1 MPYSDK
7 AFDLGLSSHFL
18 LMYTMLGYDF
28 HINAI
33 SEMLRVCK
41 EIRIFPIVDL
51 DANKTELISSVIS
64 YFKEKN
70 IVYSRKPARAANKLS
85 DDEDMSAV
93 EEESYAYYRR
103 ALETG
108 EHIAY
113 LVYDNGDFVGAGGV
127 SFYQV
132 MPPTI
137 IQQVKR
143 LTL

>member
-41 EIRIFPIVDL
+41 EIRIIPVVDL